1 MGKSKESKR
10 KKAFKR
16 LKHKFRLVILNDETF
31 KEEFSII
38 LSPLN
43 VFTWGGL
50 AVILLAGIV
59 ISAIAFT
66 PLRELIPGYAD
77 VTTRRMATYAA
88 LKADS
93 MEQRL
98 GQYEQYLGNLKAI
111 MRNKVRKEDTSLQEG
126 LNVSIDSIEY
136 KPSAQDSALRNDVEN
151 NEAYNVSQI
160 SIGNRA
166 SSMSAALLFPP
177 INGVVSSTFDP
188 SKSHYGVDVV
198 PPNSDEVVKAVLP
211 GRVTLST
218 WSSETGHI
226 IQIQHTGDLISV
238 YKHNAV
244 LLREMGDK
252 VEAGEAIAIVGN
264 SGEFS
269 SGPHLH
275 FELWQDGEAVDPQ
288 KYIVF

>member
-1 MGKSKESKR
+1 M
-10 KKAFKR
+10 
-16 LKHKFRLVILNDETF
+16 
-31 KEEFSII
+31 
-38 LSPLN
+38 
-43 VFTWGGL
+43 
-50 AVILLAGIV
+50 
-59 ISAIAFT
+59 
-66 PLRELIPGYAD
+66 
-77 VTTRRMATYAA
+77 
-88 LKADS
+88 
-93 MEQRL
+93 
-98 GQYEQYLGNLKAI
+98 
-111 MRNKVRKEDTSLQEG
+111 QEG

-151 NEAYNVSQI
+151 NEAYNISQI

-166 SSMSAALLFPP
+166 SSLSAALLFPP